1 MPEQPAAPLF
11 RLKPLVREMHAD
23 TETPVSV
30 YLKLQRQYS
39 CLLESVEGEEFL
51 ARFSYI
57 AIDPVAILRGT
68 VGGAVELEIRDS
80 KFNALKAVAGE
91 GNDLRA

>member
-1 MPEQPAAPLF
+1 MPEQPVAPLF

-51 ARFSYI
+51 ARFLISPLI
-57 AIDPVAILRGT
+57 PSPFSRNGQ
-68 VGGAVELEIRDS
+68 RPS
-80 KFNALKAVAGE
+80 
-91 GNDLRA
+91 